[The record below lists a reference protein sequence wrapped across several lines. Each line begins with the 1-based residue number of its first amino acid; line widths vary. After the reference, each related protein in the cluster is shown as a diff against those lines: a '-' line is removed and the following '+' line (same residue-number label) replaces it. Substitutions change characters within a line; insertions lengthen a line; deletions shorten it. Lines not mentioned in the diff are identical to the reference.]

1 MSKWRVVDLHRYS
14 GVVAAKEGRLF
25 VGESSVALSDI
36 SVMLLGP
43 RCQVHASVFDR
54 AAEYSFPI
62 LACDWR
68 HVPRSVML
76 PWSEN
81 SRVGARHVAQAE
93 LSAGRTKNAWM
104 QIVKA
109 KIAGQAHN
117 LGETPAGRRLKEIAQ
132 SVRSGDPANCE
143 AQAAGV
149 YWRHSFPDDPE
160 FKRAPLTGV
169 GRNAL
174 LNYGYTVIRGHVV
187 RSIVEAGLWPTL
199 GIRHRGR
206 SNTFALAD
214 DLIEPF
220 RPAVDGVVR
229 SLPAGSQVKDPE
241 VKRAL
246 VEVSD
251 LPFCSDGFSIQTH
264 IQRLAQ
270 NFALYVEDDLD
281 KLPVR
286 HWGQRVRRDG

>member
-1 MSKWRVVDLHRYS
+1 CAAYGYPQDCQRYTAMAERWRPAKELALRGRSCCGDGTMSKWRVVDLHRYS

-117 LGETPAGRRLKEIAQ
+117 LGNTPAGRRLKEIVR
-132 SVRSGDPANCE
+132 SVRSGDPANRE
-143 AQAAGV
+143 AQA
-149 YWRHSFPDDPE
+149 
-160 FKRAPLTGV
+160 
-169 GRNAL
+169 
-174 LNYGYTVIRGHVV
+174 
-187 RSIVEAGLWPTL
+187 
-199 GIRHRGR
+199 
-206 SNTFALAD
+206 
-214 DLIEPF
+214 
-220 RPAVDGVVR
+220 
-229 SLPAGSQVKDPE
+229 
-241 VKRAL
+241 
-246 VEVSD
+246 
-251 LPFCSDGFSIQTH
+251 
-264 IQRLAQ
+264 
-270 NFALYVEDDLD
+270 
-281 KLPVR
+281 
-286 HWGQRVRRDG
+286 